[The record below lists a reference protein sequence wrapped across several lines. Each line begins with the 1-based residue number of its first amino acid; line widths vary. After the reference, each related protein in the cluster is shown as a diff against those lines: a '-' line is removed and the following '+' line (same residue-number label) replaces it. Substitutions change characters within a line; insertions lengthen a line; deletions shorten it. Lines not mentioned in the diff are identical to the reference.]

1 LQTKQ
6 LTTDKNEIFMGL
18 KKRSGVSA
26 EFSLASLTDIIFLL
40 LLFFMLTSTLVK
52 IQPFELPESDT
63 KTVAP
68 VTVVVTI
75 EKSGRHTLN
84 NQEIDPKAVTRAMGT
99 ALTQAGN
106 QPDATVTIVAEVGAP
121 FGYVVDVM
129 EAAAKNKARAIIATQ
144 PKS

>member
-1 LQTKQ
+1 
-6 LTTDKNEIFMGL
+6 MAL

-26 EFSLASLTDIIFLL
+26 EFSLASATDVIFLL

-52 IQPFELPESDT
+52 IQPFQLPESDA

-75 EKSGRHTLN
+75 QKDGRHTLN
-84 NQEIDPKAVTRAMGT
+84 NVEITPAAITRALGT
-99 ALTQAGN
+99 ALVQAGSMEE
-106 QPDATVTIVAEVGAP
+106 ATVTIVAEVGTP
-121 FGYVVDVM
+121 FGLVVDVM

-144 PKS
+144 PKG

>member
-1 LQTKQ
+1 
-6 LTTDKNEIFMGL
+6 MGL
-18 KKRSGVSA
+18 KKRSGVTA
-26 EFSLASLTDIIFLL
+26 EFSLASATDVIFLL

-52 IQPFELPESDT
+52 IQPFDLPKSDA

-75 EKSGRHTLN
+75 RKDGSHTLN
-84 NQEIDPKAVTRAMGT
+84 NNDIDPKAIERALGT
-99 ALTQAGN
+99 ALADAGS
-106 QPDATVTIVAEVGAP
+106 QEEATVTIVAETGTP
-121 FGYVVDVM
+121 FSHVVNVM